1 MLCVRT
7 VGLRQ
12 IPRRRH
18 DALRQIRN
26 SASQAANQSTSA
38 TPNGTRTFRQ
48 RQHGNEALPLPPFL
62 DPIAIEARTRH
73 TRPKTYQ
80 DEQEKTEFQREL
92 EANPFANALATPV
105 RQCAF
110 TQALLPSHFLIPMV
124 AHITPP
130 TEESESG
137 KRQASTIHLSP
148 DIDLDV
154 PRELRSPSRS
164 YVIADR
170 EVFKT
175 LSSRNKWPLIAS
187 ERMKKWVG
195 LKLGRDWQALKVN
208 REWTWDKKV
217 DEVILEKLRGNVV
230 VKMQEAQ
237 QAGLLVHEDAVGTGD
252 VAFGLRAGNTTGD
265 ISPGQLHG
273 KEVYDMTAL
282 LGDEKW
288 QDLVGVQAVKSVV
301 LSASST
307 LTLQQALLRLDHYMS
322 GTSG

>member
-1 MLCVRT
+1 MLCVRAA
-7 VGLRQ
+7 GLRQ
-12 IPRRRH
+12 LPRRRH
-18 DALRQIRN
+18 DALRHVRKF
-26 SASQAANQSTSA
+26 ASQSDNQSTSA
-38 TPNGTRTFRQ
+38 SPNGIKTFRQ
-48 RQHGNEALPLPPFL
+48 RQHGNGALPLPPFL
-62 DPIAIEARTRH
+62 DPIAIEAKARH

-130 TEESESG
+130 PEENESG

-187 ERMKKWVG
+187 ERMKKWAG

-208 REWTWDKKV
+208 KEWTWDKKV

-230 VKMQEAQ
+230 MKMQEAQ
-237 QAGLLVHEDAVGTGD
+237 QAGLLVHEDAVGTGN
-252 VAFGLRAGNTTGD
+252 VAFGLRAGNTTGC

-273 KEVYDMTAL
+273 KEVYDMAAL
-282 LGDEKW
+282 LGNENW
-288 QDLVGVQAVKSVV
+288 QDLVGAQSVNLMV
-301 LSASST
+301 LGASST
-307 LTLQQALLRLDHYMS
+307 QALQQALLRLDHYMNS
-322 GTSG
+322 TSG

>member
-12 IPRRRH
+12 LPRRRH

-26 SASQAANQSTSA
+26 SASQADNQSTSA
-38 TPNGTRTFRQ
+38 TSNGTRTFRQ
-48 RQHGNEALPLPPFL
+48 RQHGNDALPLPPFL
-62 DPIAIEARTRH
+62 DPIAIEAKTRH
-73 TRPKTYQ
+73 KRPKTYQ

-130 TEESESG
+130 PEENESG

-148 DIDLDV
+148 DINLDV

-195 LKLGRDWQALKVN
+195 LRLGRDWQALKVN
-208 REWTWDKKV
+208 REWTWDKKI
-217 DEVILEKLRGNVV
+217 DEVILEKLRDNVG
-230 VKMQEAQ
+230 VKMREAQ

-265 ISPGQLHG
+265 ISPGQLRG
-273 KEVYDMTAL
+273 KEVYDMTVL

-288 QDLVGVQAVKSVV
+288 QGLVGAQSVDLVV
-301 LSASST
+301 LGASST
-307 LTLQQALLRLDHYMS
+307 QALQQALLRLDHYMS
-322 GTSG
+322 STSG

>member
-1 MLCVRT
+1 MLCVRNF
-7 VGLRQ
+7 GLRQ
-12 IPRRRH
+12 LPRRRDH
-18 DALRQIRN
+18 VLRHVCKF
-26 SASQAANQSTSA
+26 ASQADNQSTLAS
-38 TPNGTRTFRQ
+38 PNGTRTFRE
-48 RQHGNEALPLPPFL
+48 RQHGNDALPLPPVL
-62 DPIAIEARTRH
+62 DPIAVEAKTRH

-80 DEQEKTEFQREL
+80 HEQEKTGFQREL

-130 TEESESG
+130 PEEDDSG

-148 DIDLDV
+148 DIGLDV

-175 LSSRNKWPLIAS
+175 LSSRKKWPSIAS

-195 LKLGRDWQALKVN
+195 LKLGRNGQTLKVN
-208 REWTWDKKV
+208 REWTWDEKV

-230 VKMQEAQ
+230 VKMREAQ
-237 QAGLLVHEDAVGTGD
+237 QAGLLVHEDTVGTAD
-252 VAFGLRAGNTTGD
+252 VAFCLGAGNAIGGT
-265 ISPGQLHG
+265 SSGQLHG
-273 KEVYDMTAL
+273 KEVYDLAAL

-288 QDLVGVQAVKSVV
+288 QDLVGVQSVNLV
-301 LSASST
+301 VQSTSST
-307 LTLQQALLRLDHYMS
+307 QALQLALLRLDHYMS
-322 GTSG
+322 STSG